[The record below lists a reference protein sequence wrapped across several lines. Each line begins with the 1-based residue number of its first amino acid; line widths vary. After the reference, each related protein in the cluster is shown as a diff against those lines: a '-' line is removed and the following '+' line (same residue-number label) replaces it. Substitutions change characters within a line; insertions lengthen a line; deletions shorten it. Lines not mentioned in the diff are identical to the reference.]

1 MNVMNTLPVSA
12 TVLADLTE
20 LNTDL
25 VTPGVLGFLVI
36 FGIALVLYFLMRS
49 MTSKL
54 TPLAEKRKAE
64 KAARSRPPRSRT
76 PRARTSRTRTPTPT
90 IDRRGPARTSP
101 RPTPHPK
108 RVPGVRPAEACDRPV
123 RRPFR
128 GARSGR
134 PAQLCVWPTD

>member
-1 MNVMNTLPVSA
+1 MNTLPVSA
-12 TVLADLTE
+12 MVLADLTE

-64 KAARSRPPRSRT
+64 KAAQEQAAQEQAAQEQDTAGKDVADKDTDTGDRPKGTGKDVPAT
-76 PRARTSRTRTPTPT
+76 PTDSEEQTRGTSR
-90 IDRRGPARTSP
+90 
-101 RPTPHPK
+101 
-108 RVPGVRPAEACDRPV
+108 
-123 RRPFR
+123 
-128 GARSGR
+128 
-134 PAQLCVWPTD
+134 

>member
-1 MNVMNTLPVSA
+1 MNTLPVSA
-12 TVLADLTE
+12 MVLADLTE

-64 KAARSRPPRSRT
+64 KAAQEQDTAGKDVADKDTDTGDRPKGTGKDVPATSTDSEEQTRG
-76 PRARTSRTRTPTPT
+76 TSR
-90 IDRRGPARTSP
+90 
-101 RPTPHPK
+101 
-108 RVPGVRPAEACDRPV
+108 
-123 RRPFR
+123 
-128 GARSGR
+128 
-134 PAQLCVWPTD
+134 